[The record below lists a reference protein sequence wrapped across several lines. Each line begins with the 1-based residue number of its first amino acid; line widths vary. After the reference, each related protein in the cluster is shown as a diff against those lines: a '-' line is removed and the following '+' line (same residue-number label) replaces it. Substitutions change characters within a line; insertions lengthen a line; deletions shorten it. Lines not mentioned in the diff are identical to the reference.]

1 VVKMGLFEELSQVY
15 PLEIVEPYGEVLIV
29 PNKAFKPEW
38 KERLENEGV
47 KIYANSYMGEIC
59 FFLKKTGRTEG
70 FKVEVERK
78 RLRRWTEEEEKRL
91 LELANEGLSLEEIAE
106 RLGRTPQAIRVK
118 LLRLQRKA
126 QNGNFVVK
134 ENDAD
139 SGEFEELTQALTLLH
154 KAGYKRVCLL
164 VLHELEKLVSQ

>member
-1 VVKMGLFEELSQVY
+1 MSLFKELSQIY
-15 PLEIVEPYGEVLIV
+15 PLEVVEPYGEVLVV

-38 KERLENEGV
+38 KERLEAENV
-47 KIYANSYMGEIC
+47 KIYANAYRGQAC
-59 FFLKKTGRTEG
+59 FFLRKTSRTEG
-70 FKVEVERK
+70 FKAEVEK
-78 RLRRWTEEEEKRL
+78 KKLRRWTEQEEKRL

-118 LLRLQRKA
+118 LLRLERKNT
-126 QNGNFVVK
+126 QNSFAVK
-134 ENDAD
+134 ENETSD

-164 VLHELEKLVSQ
+164 ILHQIEKILSQ